1 MSPFNLKTDRTE
13 NLNRHKSARHVPP
26 PKDKTMKDEKTK
38 TKLPRSWHESDADGQ
53 ANRRTTLHLPL
64 HRERE
69 V

>member
-1 MSPFNLKTDRTE
+1 MSPSNLKTDRTE

-26 PKDKTMKDEKTK
+26 PEDKTMKDEKTK
-38 TKLPRSWHESDADGQ
+38 TKPSRSWRESDADGQ
-53 ANRRTTLHLPL
+53 ANRRTTLNLPL